1 MLRNNRQKEYRFRPQ
16 ATGFRLQVSGYRLI
30 ACSLLFAAFF
40 WLSSFAQE
48 QFVYDAQGK
57 RNPFIP
63 LLTPDGRFLKL
74 DKEETKGKGDL
85 LIEGII
91 YDKQGRSF
99 AIVNGSVVGVGDS
112 VGDYRVLK
120 VEETR
125 VIFIKNGEPKE
136 IEFKKEG
143 P

>member
-1 MLRNNRQKEYRFRPQ
+1 MLKSNIKYQKSNIKYTNQNQKILNFCLS
-16 ATGFRLQVSGYRLI
+16 FCILI
-30 ACSLLFAAFF
+30 FAFCI
-40 WLSSFAQE
+40 STFAQE

-63 LLTPDGRFLKL
+63 LLTPEGRFLKL
-74 DKEETKGKGDL
+74 DREEAAANGDL
-85 LIEGII
+85 TIEGII
-91 YDKQGRSF
+91 YDKKGRSF
-99 AIVNGSVVGVGDS
+99 AIVAGSVVGVGDS
-112 VGDYRVLK
+112 VGDYQVLK

-136 IEFKKEG
+136 VEFKKEE